1 MQVHN
6 TFTVQPVDYNVK
18 AVYAQHLKRHYQQ
31 SLPDDETG
39 LIIPNKYY
47 IELAVISSEGVSHK
61 EANDFTNKSLHGL
74 AEEILKE
81 KASIKLKDILKPGE
95 DGKPVRC
102 VLVEGA
108 PGSGKSTLAWELC
121 HKWKKLESVKQF
133 DLVILVKLREKR
145 AQGAHSLSDL
155 FARPAGISIEQ
166 VVATIGD
173 GKGVLIILD
182 GFDELPHE
190 QRQEGSVYI
199 QLIKGDLLSEAT
211 VIVTSRPSVS
221 ADLMSLCQRNIDR
234 RLEIV
239 GFTKDRI
246 DDFSRSVFSDSKQL
260 SFQRYINGNP
270 FIKGMM
276 YLPLNAV
283 FVASIFKYNYDD
295 DSRYPNTMTELY
307 DAITRSL
314 IRRHLLKHKVVS
326 GDYHMPR
333 SLQSWKDISR
343 LPSYVLV
350 NQLLALAKVAYEGL
364 LNEVYIFTDL
374 GKDFNHLGM
383 MKKTTSMDDPS
394 TGPTHSYSFHHLTLQ
409 EYLSTLHMVLNRL
422 CLDGEMNKMSCIKL
436 TKRDMVLRFFAGLCK
451 HSSDIVCDRVA
462 DLVKDSSLITVR
474 CVYES
479 DRFGKTQAIQRFFNK
494 PLIVLTISIT
504 FEHWFSSPLNF
515 LLTVFDYYLIGHC
528 ISHHGGRWSIE
539 VTKKDEVDLLIQGLQ
554 SGGNGKGKIR
564 HLTLNMDNSN
574 FQNVYP
580 LLQLCHHS
588 LRILALMHV
597 EFSKNDINMIKKY
610 ISPGSALQIISLN
623 FCPHTDLVISI
634 LFGSSSLNSLAV
646 IGDNITNTDAL
657 NLLIQEKTNLNK
669 LTIKRF
675 HLTLPTRSLCDK
687 LSLDYVVNH
696 TLLLVE
702 LLRSNNTIE
711 ELKIT
716 TRIYMSQPNH
726 QLVVEMDTQIHH
738 EKLLVYKMIHIHV
751 SELNNHCPDIIQQIS
766 QQIPQQYHYLVKIS
780 FLVTERSGESE
791 SRT

>member
-1 MQVHN
+1 MFCFSTAQPVQVHN
-6 TFTVQPVDYNVK
+6 IFTVQPVDRTVK
-18 AVYAQHLKRHYQQ
+18 ASYAQHLERHYQQ

-81 KASIKLKDILKPGE
+81 KASIKLKDILKPRE

-121 HKWKKLESVKQF
+121 HKWKKLETVKQF

-145 AQGAHSLSDL
+145 AQGARSLSDL
-155 FARPAGISIEQ
+155 FVRPASISIEQ
-166 VVATIGD
+166 VVAIIGD

-190 QRQEGSVYI
+190 QQREGSVYV

-246 DDFSRSVFSDSKQL
+246 DDFSRSVFSDSKQI

-295 DSRYPNTMTELY
+295 DSHYPNTMTELY
-307 DAITRSL
+307 DAITRSV

-343 LPSYVLV
+343 LPSNVVV

-409 EYLSTLHMVLNRL
+409 EYLSTLHMVLNGL
-422 CLDGEMNKMSCIKL
+422 CLDSEKNEKSCSKL

-462 DLVKDSSLITVR
+462 DLVKDSSFTIVR

-479 DRFGKTQAIQRFFNK
+479 DRIGKTQAIQRFFNK
-494 PLIVLTISIT
+494 PLIALMNSMTLR
-504 FEHWFSSPLNF
+504 WFLSPLNF
-515 LLTVFDYYLIGHC
+515 PQNAFDYYLIGHC
-528 ISHHGGRWSIE
+528 ISHHGGRWVIE
-539 VTKKDEVDLLIQGLQ
+539 VTNQDEVNLLIQGLQ
-554 SGGNGKGKIR
+554 SGGNGEGKIKK
-564 HLTLNMDNSN
+564 LKLSMDNSN

-588 LRILALMHV
+588 LQILALIYV
-597 EFSKNDINMIKKY
+597 EFSKNDIDILKKY
-610 ISPGSALQIISLN
+610 ISSGSALQRIALSS
-623 FCPHTDLVISI
+623 CPHSDLVISI
-634 LFGSSSLNSLAV
+634 LFGSSSLNSLDV
-646 IGDNITNTDAL
+646 HGDNITNTDAL
-657 NLLIQEKTNLNK
+657 NLLIQGKSNLNE
-669 LTIKRF
+669 LAIKSF

-702 LLRSNNTIE
+702 LLRSNNTME

-716 TRIYMSQPNH
+716 TRIYMPQPNH
-726 QLVVEMDTQIHH
+726 QLVVEIDTQIHH

-751 SELNNHCPDIIQQIS
+751 SKLKNHCPDIFS
-766 QQIPQQYHYLVKIS
+766 QQIPQQYHYLVNIS
-780 FLVTERSGESE
+780 FLVTNDQV
-791 SRT
+791 